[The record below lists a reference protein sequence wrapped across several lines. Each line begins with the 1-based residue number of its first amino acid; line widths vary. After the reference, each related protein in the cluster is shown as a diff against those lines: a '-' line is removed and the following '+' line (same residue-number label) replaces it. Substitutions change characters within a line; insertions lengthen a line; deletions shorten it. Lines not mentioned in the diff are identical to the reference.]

1 MKPILRFHSM
11 EELITKEMEVV
22 FEAARIGSPFDIDIV
37 LFKMREAGFSQ
48 MEATALLIRKLKLSI
63 FAADQLVVNSK
74 TWEDKKESVMQLR
87 DAFGDALKS
96 IEGDNDTI
104 PGS

>member
-1 MKPILRFHSM
+1 
-11 EELITKEMEVV
+11 MEVV
-22 FEAARIGSPFDIDIV
+22 FEAARIGSPFDIDVV

-63 FAADQLVVNSK
+63 FAADQLVVSSK

-87 DAFGDALKS
+87 DAFGDALES